1 MSSPINIPN
10 NTKERTI
17 SEEFM
22 ARSENSK
29 EIILGF
35 TDGQKPTTNSTK
47 QYESPRRRVDSIEFS
62 PVTESL
68 LRFHGINKIPCSLIN
83 KIDKTKINPTN
94 K

>member
-35 TDGQKPTTNSTK
+35 TDGQKPTTNYTK
-47 QYESPRRRVDSIEFS
+47 QYESPRGRLDSIEFS
-62 PVTESL
+62 PVTESV
-68 LRFHGINKIPCSLIN
+68 LRFHGIKKIPDSLIN
-83 KIDKTKINPTN
+83 KIDKTKNNPTN

>member
-17 SEEFM
+17 SEEFTTL
-22 ARSENSK
+22 SENSK

-35 TDGQKPTTNSTK
+35 TGGQKPTIKYVN
-47 QYESPRRRVDSIEFS
+47 QDESPRRRLDSIEFS

-68 LRFHGINKIPCSLIN
+68 LRFHGINKIPGSLIN
-83 KIDKTKINPTN
+83 KIDKTKINTTN